1 VERHSSE
8 SKWPNITT
16 FLTSTWKDF
25 LPTLHLGIKKKRT
38 TITREKPPG
47 KSKSRRSR
55 LKELK
60 HLKRELDLDKKQA
73 RSSLMKRKMTRRKLL
88 QKKMEK
94 KSQLRKTV
102 LGLMKK
108 TDQKLL
114 KSQSLSLLMA
124 TLMKILL
131 LLTLKKKSKV
141 S

>member
-1 VERHSSE
+1 
-8 SKWPNITT
+8 
-16 FLTSTWKDF
+16 
-25 LPTLHLGIKKKRT
+25 
-38 TITREKPPG
+38 
-47 KSKSRRSR
+47 
-55 LKELK
+55 
-60 HLKRELDLDKKQA
+60 
-73 RSSLMKRKMTRRKLL
+73 MKRKMTRRKLL

-94 KSQLRKTV
+94 KSQPKKMV